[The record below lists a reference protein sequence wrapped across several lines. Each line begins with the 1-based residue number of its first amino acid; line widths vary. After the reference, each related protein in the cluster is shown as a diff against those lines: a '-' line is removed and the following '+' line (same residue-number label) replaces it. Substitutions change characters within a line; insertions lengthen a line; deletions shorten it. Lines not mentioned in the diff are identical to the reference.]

1 MNVLDCRYYG
11 AKRFQYEPPPD
22 FVAEKARYTYTYQR
36 FLLN

>member
-1 MNVLDCRYYG
+1 MFLTADIVVQRDFNMSPL
-11 AKRFQYEPPPD
+11 D